1 MKAFLYGWIRDI
13 AFYTILM
20 TVVLHLLPE
29 ESQKK
34 YVRFFMGIVLMPVVL
49 SPLLSAAGLSDTL
62 DGIYAEQTCDAEL
75 QDFVRRQEELEQ
87 AYEREIEQREQEL
100 TGDGMENPADG
111 EEEPDGIPDIKVEIG
126 LDE

>member
-34 YVRFFMGIVLMPVVL
+34 YVRFFMGIVLMLVVL

-100 TGDGMENPADG
+100 TGDDMENPADG

>member
-1 MKAFLYGWIRDI
+1 ML
-13 AFYTILM
+13 
-20 TVVLHLLPE
+20 
-29 ESQKK
+29 
-34 YVRFFMGIVLMPVVL
+34 VVL

-100 TGDGMENPADG
+100 TGDGMENSADG

>member
-34 YVRFFMGIVLMPVVL
+34 YVRFFMGIVLMLVVL

-62 DGIYAEQTCDAEL
+62 DGIYAEQTCDA
-75 QDFVRRQEELEQ
+75 
-87 AYEREIEQREQEL
+87 
-100 TGDGMENPADG
+100 
-111 EEEPDGIPDIKVEIG
+111 
-126 LDE
+126 

>member
-1 MKAFLYGWIRDI
+1 MRTFLYGWIRDI

-29 ESQKK
+29 EGQKK
-34 YVRFFMGIVLMPVVL
+34 YVRFFMGIVLMLVVL
-49 SPLLSAAGLSDTL
+49 SPLLSAAGLSGTL
-62 DGIYAEQTCDAEL
+62 DGIYAEQTYDAEL

-87 AYEREIEQREQEL
+87 AYEQEIEERKQEL
-100 TGDGMENPADG
+100 TGNGTENQAVR

>member
-1 MKAFLYGWIRDI
+1 MRTFLYGWIRDI

-29 ESQKK
+29 EGQKK
-34 YVRFFMGIVLMPVVL
+34 YVRFFMGIVLMLVVL
-49 SPLLSAAGLSDTL
+49 SPLLSAAGLSGTL
-62 DGIYAEQTCDAEL
+62 DGIYAEQTYDAEL
-75 QDFVRRQEELEQ
+75 QEFVRRQEELEQ
-87 AYEREIEQREQEL
+87 AYEQEIEQREQEL
-100 TGDGMENPADG
+100 TGNGTETPTDG

>member
-34 YVRFFMGIVLMPVVL
+34 YVRFFMGIVLMLVVL

-100 TGDGMENPADG
+100 TGDSMENPADG

>member
-34 YVRFFMGIVLMPVVL
+34 YVRFFMGIVLMLVVL
-49 SPLLSAAGLSDTL
+49 SPLLSAAGLLFQFHSFFSHIFTPFC
-62 DGIYAEQTCDAEL
+62 GNK
-75 QDFVRRQEELEQ
+75 VS
-87 AYEREIEQREQEL
+87 
-100 TGDGMENPADG
+100 PAR
-111 EEEPDGIPDIKVEIG
+111 PV
-126 LDE
+126 

>member
-34 YVRFFMGIVLMPVVL
+34 YVRFFMGIVLMLVVL

-87 AYEREIEQREQEL
+87 AYEREIGQREQEL
-100 TGDGMENPADG
+100 TGDGMENSADG

>member
-34 YVRFFMGIVLMPVVL
+34 YVRFFMGIVLMLVVL

-100 TGDGMENPADG
+100 TGDGMENSADG

>member
-29 ESQKK
+29 ENQKK
-34 YVRFFMGIVLMPVVL
+34 YVRFFMGIVLMLVVL

-100 TGDGMENPADG
+100 TGDDMENPADG

>member
-34 YVRFFMGIVLMPVVL
+34 YVRFFMGIVLMLVVL

-100 TGDGMENPADG
+100 TGDGMENPAGG

>member
-34 YVRFFMGIVLMPVVL
+34 YVRFFMGIVLMLVVL

-87 AYEREIEQREQEL
+87 AYEREIEQKEQEL
-100 TGDGMENPADG
+100 TGDGMENSADG

>member
-34 YVRFFMGIVLMPVVL
+34 YVRFFMGIVLMLVVL

-62 DGIYAEQTCDAEL
+62 DGI
-75 QDFVRRQEELEQ
+75 
-87 AYEREIEQREQEL
+87 
-100 TGDGMENPADG
+100 
-111 EEEPDGIPDIKVEIG
+111 
-126 LDE
+126 